1 MKKGDLVRRALD
13 PMPVG
18 VVVRVEDAET
28 FDGHIYH
35 VRWANC
41 DTVLWYSR
49 GELENVNKCKDWKN
63 YRESA

>member
-18 VVVRVEDAET
+18 IVVRVKDAET
-28 FDGHIYH
+28 FDGHIC

-49 GELENVNKCKDWKN
+49 DELENVNKCKDWKN

>member
-18 VVVRVEDAET
+18 IVVRVEDAET

-35 VRWANC
+35 VRWANS
-41 DTVLWYSR
+41 DTVFWHSR
-49 GELENVNKCKDWKN
+49 EELENVNKCKDWKN

>member
-18 VVVRVEDAET
+18 IVVRVEDAET

-41 DTVLWYSR
+41 DAVLWYSR
-49 GELENVNKCKDWKN
+49 GELENVNKCKD
-63 YRESA
+63 

>member
-18 VVVRVEDAET
+18 IVVRVEDAET

-35 VRWANC
+35 VRWANS
-41 DTVLWYSR
+41 DTVFWHSR
-49 GELENVNKCKDWKN
+49 EELENVNKCKDGKKS
-63 YRESA
+63 RENA